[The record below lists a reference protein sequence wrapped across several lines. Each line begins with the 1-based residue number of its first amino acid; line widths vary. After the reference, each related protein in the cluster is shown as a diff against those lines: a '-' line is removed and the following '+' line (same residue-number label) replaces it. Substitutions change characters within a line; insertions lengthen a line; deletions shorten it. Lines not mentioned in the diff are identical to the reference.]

1 MSDLART
8 RPLLLLIDGHSMAYR
23 AFFALPVEN
32 FSTTTGEPT
41 NAVYGFT
48 AMLANILRDEQPTH
62 VAVAFD
68 AGRTTFR
75 TEQYPAY
82 KGTRDATP
90 TEFKGQVPLIKE
102 ILESLRIPMLEKERF
117 EADDI
122 IATLATDAVT
132 AGMDVLIC
140 TGDRDALQ
148 LVSEAV
154 TVLYPRK
161 GVSDLVRYTPAAVE
175 EKYGV
180 VPVCYPDLAALV
192 GESSDNL
199 PGVPGVGPKTA
210 AKWITLYGGLDGVLA
225 AAGQITGKAGE
236 SLREHQDQVRVN
248 RVLNA
253 AVTDVELPLGV
264 ADLAVQPWDREAMH
278 RVFDA
283 LQFRTLRE
291 RLFAMV
297 PEESVQASAF
307 DLDVMTPAPG
317 GLAAW
322 FGTHAGRLLALDV
335 SGRVNPAGGDA
346 WNLAIAPG
354 PSHAIALD
362 LTSLDPLDESALA
375 AWLADADQPK
385 ALHGAKDA
393 WHALAG
399 RGLPLEGVAVD
410 TLLAS
415 YLCFPDQRTYELSDL
430 AVRHLHRE
438 LRTESVAGGAG
449 QGAFDLDLDG
459 STQAHGTAI
468 RAAAV
473 AELADVLGAE
483 LADRGSRHLLDD
495 LELPLV
501 GVLARMEQ
509 AGIAADVGYLTEL
522 ERGFAANVADA
533 AAEAYAVIGREV
545 NLGSPK
551 QLQEVLFDQL
561 AMPKTKKIKTGWT
574 TDAASL
580 GDLFERTQHPFLAH
594 LLAHR
599 DASRLRQTVEGLLRS
614 VADDGRIHTTFQQ
627 TIAATGRLSS
637 TDPNLQNIPIRTEAG
652 RQIRRAFVVGTG
664 YDGLLTAD
672 YSQIE
677 MRIMAHLSGDEGL
690 ISAFNSGED
699 LHRFVG
705 SRVFGVPT
713 DAVTAEM
720 RSKIKAMSYGLAY
733 GLSSFGLS
741 KQLSISVGEAAALM
755 DDYFARFGGVRD
767 YLAGVV
773 AEARRTGYTATIL
786 GRRRYLPDLTSDN
799 RQRREMA
806 ERMALNAPIQ
816 GSAADLIKVAMLGVD
831 ARLRKRGMRSRML
844 LQVHDELVLEVGP
857 GEGEELETLV
867 RAEMAAA
874 ADLSVPLDVS
884 VGTGAS
890 WHEAGH

>member
-23 AFFALPVEN
+23 AFFALPAEN
-32 FSTTTGEPT
+32 FSTTTGQPT

-82 KGTRDATP
+82 KGTREATP

-102 ILESLRIPMLEKERF
+102 ILESLRIPMLEKDRF

-122 IATLATDAVT
+122 IATLATDAVE
-132 AGMDVLIC
+132 AGMDVLVC

-148 LVSEAV
+148 LVSDAV

-180 VPVCYPDLAALV
+180 VPRCYPDLAALV

-225 AAGQITGKAGE
+225 AAGQISGKAGE
-236 SLREHQDQVRVN
+236 SLREHLDQVRVN

-253 AVTDVELPLGV
+253 AVTDVELMLGIS
-264 ADLAVQPWDREAMH
+264 DLAVQPWDREAMH

-297 PEESVQASAF
+297 PEETAEATAF
-307 DLDVMTPAPG
+307 ELDVTTPAPG
-317 GLAAW
+317 SLAHWLAA
-322 FGTHAGRLLALDV
+322 HAGRLLALEV
-335 SGRVNPAGGDA
+335 SGRVSPAGGDA
-346 WNLAIAPG
+346 WNVAIAADT
-354 PSHAIALD
+354 SHAIALD
-362 LTSLDPLDESALA
+362 LAELGPADETALA
-375 AWLADADQPK
+375 AWLAAPEQPK
-385 ALHGAKDA
+385 AVHGAKEA

-399 RGLPLEGVAVD
+399 RGMPLQGVAVD

-438 LRTESVAGGAG
+438 LRTESATTGAG

-459 STQAHGTAI
+459 SSESHRTAV

-473 AELADVLGAE
+473 AELADVLGGE

-522 ERGFAANVADA
+522 ERGFAAGVADA

-561 AMPKTKKIKTGWT
+561 GMPKTKKIKTGWT

-713 DAVTAEM
+713 DEVTAEM

-755 DDYFARFGGVRD
+755 EDYFARFGGVRD

-773 AEARRTGYTATIL
+773 AEARQTGYTATLL

-831 ARLRKRGMRSRML
+831 ARLREQGMRSRML

-857 GEGEELETLV
+857 GEGEQLEKLV

-884 VGTGAS
+884 VGTGSS